1 MTERLFPRGL
11 RARILPSITGLCS
24 LWFGTLAV
32 NPASAASPSAGT
44 GQAEY
49 VLQPLDLLKVVVF
62 QEPDLER
69 EVRLTQES
77 SVSLPLIGTIELKGR
92 TTREAQQLI
101 GEAYERDFLV
111 NPQISLT
118 VLEYSKQT
126 VNVLGAVTNAGAIL
140 IPPEQ
145 PLSLL
150 DAVARAG
157 GFTRLADRRHV
168 KLTRID
174 EDGKNITFEIN
185 ADEIIQGTTGKTW
198 VLKNGDVVYVTERIL

>member
-1 MTERLFPRGL
+1 MTVSTIPHRPRSWL
-11 RARILPSITGLCS
+11 YQSVSGLCG
-24 LWFGTLAV
+24 LLLTTLAV
-32 NPASAASPSAGT
+32 SAAGAGSPGSTAA
-44 GQAEY
+44 QAEY

-62 QEPDLER
+62 QETDLER

-77 SVSLPLIGTIELKGR
+77 SVSLPLVGTISLKGR

-101 GEAYERDFLV
+101 SEAYEHDYLV

-126 VNVLGAVTNAGAIL
+126 VNVLGAVTTAGSIL

-145 PLSLL
+145 PLNLL

-157 GFTRLADRRHV
+157 GFTRLADRRHL
-168 KLTRID
+168 KLTRIGGD
-174 EDGKNITFEIN
+174 DKKVTYEIN
-185 ADEIIQGTTGKTW
+185 ADDVIQGSTDKTW
-198 VLKNGDVVYVTERIL
+198 ILKNGDVIFVPERIL